1 MKFQHKDILL
11 IDDDPVSNLINKRII
26 ENQFGCNTIIFT
38 NAEEALNQLKTW
50 LTDQNDLLPP
60 VIFLDIDMPHMTGW
74 EFLDELHKL
83 PDEFLEKCRVII
95 LTSSID
101 FEDINKSKSYKV
113 VRDFISKPLTPA
125 RLKVLV

>member
-83 PDEFLEKCRVII
+83 PQRAAELALACAEATIERLRHPWCGP
-95 LTSSID
+95 D
-101 FEDINKSKSYKV
+101 FW
-113 VRDFISKPLTPA
+113 LA
-125 RLKVLV
+125 GAL